1 MKKTV
6 LLFVIISATRKQALF
21 TIRVEN
27 ILFKDKKIVCL
38 KRPLDPLMYYQYS
51 ENYKLCIVS
60 SLNILLRYS
69 KDDGQT
75 RDERIFN

>member
-1 MKKTV
+1 M
-6 LLFVIISATRKQALF
+6 LFVIISATRKQALF

-27 ILFKDKKIVCL
+27 ILFKDKKIVFL